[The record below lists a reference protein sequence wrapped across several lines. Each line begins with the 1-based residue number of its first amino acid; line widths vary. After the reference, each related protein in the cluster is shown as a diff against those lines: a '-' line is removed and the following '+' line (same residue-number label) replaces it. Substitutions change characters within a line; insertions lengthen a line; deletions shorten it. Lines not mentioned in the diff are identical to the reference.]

1 MSITPAHRRAPFA
14 LLALAL
20 LAACS
25 TAGDDGLAPVPLA
38 DATGVIFITQN
49 VVPGLTMEALF
60 QGRVV
65 LDGAGCLRLDS
76 PDPATVV
83 WPKGFTIVA
92 DGDTLRVRDASGRVI
107 GHVGGRFNLGGGELG
122 SLHASVPV
130 SDADRARAHAS
141 CPGGY
146 WIVGDVMQAM

>member
-1 MSITPAHRRAPFA
+1 MKRVLH
-14 LLALAL
+14 LLASTAL

-25 TAGDDGLAPVPLA
+25 PAGDDGLEPVPLGN
-38 DATGVIFITQN
+38 ATGVIVITQN

-83 WPKGFTIVA
+83 WPKGFTVVA
-92 DGDTLRVRDASGRVI
+92 DGDTLRVRDAAGREV
-107 GHVGGRFNLGGGELG
+107 GHVGGTFRLGGGELG
-122 SLHASVPV
+122 SLHAGVPV
-130 SDADRARAHAS
+130 SAADRERAHAS

-146 WIVGDVMQAM
+146 WIVGDVM